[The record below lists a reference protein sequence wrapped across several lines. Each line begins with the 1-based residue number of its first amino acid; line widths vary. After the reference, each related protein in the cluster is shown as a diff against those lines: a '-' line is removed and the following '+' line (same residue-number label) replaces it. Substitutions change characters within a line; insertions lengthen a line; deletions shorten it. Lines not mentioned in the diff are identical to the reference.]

1 MFISD
6 YRIEYLYLLFLLLVE
21 YLCICYMLGLSAGI
35 LRIYFRC
42 LLLVVYNIYYC
53 YCYYFIVFIRL
64 IPPMTIYTKYQQ
76 YYNSNQSSISYLY
89 TNQKSMYTSYYFNYI
104 LNVFVPSY
112 LFIFLILF
120 ILFFIIIYI
129 IV

>member
-1 MFISD
+1 MFIND
-6 YRIEYLYLLFLLLVE
+6 YRIKYRYLLFLLLVE
-21 YLCICYMLGLSAGI
+21 YLCIYYMLGLSAGI
-35 LRIYFRC
+35 LRICFRC
-42 LLLVVYNIYYC
+42 LLFVVYNIYC

-64 IPPMTIYTKYQQ
+64 ILPMTIYTKYQQ

-104 LNVFVPSY
+104 LNVFVLSY

-120 ILFFIIIYI
+120 IVFFIIIYI